1 MGRGGLRG
9 SHTTI
14 EPPEGAPSRGCSP
27 AHLPKG
33 ERCGILADDLKESEA
48 AASAD
53 APWLALGVLMPP
65 VLPSERRFRAAFN
78 ITMPNLVAWRFVVA
92 AGWYK
97 GTAPRGDLSLVVQT
111 PCPDGEAAKQVAC
124 FCKTTWWFRRA
135 LALFPSAA
143 FIGKIED
150 DTVIHLSQLLR
161 ELRRSLPTAPDGM
174 LWFGHFQWAVHWG
187 VHGSVTRRLKGISS
201 EGGLEGEWCVDGD
214 RLLTGGTPTSCGR
227 ERHNG
232 TVAPFASG
240 AIDVRS
246 RKLAAYMDACTLLWL
261 KQWDG
266 AACDGQQGFFVAQC
280 APLGAVLVLTHL
292 PSLKMRS
299 WKTNK
304 NTPTVHSTVVHNV
317 KNYGRSI
324 DWRPATP
331 ALAPLNYEVSFER
344 RGAATRAVWSAQ
356 APELSRLFQMRC
368 IERTCFN
375 QRVCWP
381 GEFPQLCA

>member
-9 SHTTI
+9 SFATI
-14 EPPEGAPSRGCSP
+14 EPPVGALSRGCSP
-27 AHLPKG
+27 AYLPKG
-33 ERCGILADDLKESEA
+33 EQCPMVEDDLHDA
-48 AASAD
+48 RVAASVS
-53 APWLALGVLMPP
+53 APWLALGVLTPP
-65 VLPSERRFRAAFN
+65 ETSRERRFRAAFN
-78 ITMPNLVAWRFVVA
+78 ITMPKLVAWRFVVA
-92 AGWYK
+92 AGWHK
-97 GTAPRGDLSLVVQT
+97 GVAARGADTRLVVQT

-150 DTVIHLSQLLR
+150 DTVVHLGQLLR
-161 ELRRSLPTAPDGM
+161 ELRISLAAATNGM
-174 LWFGHFQWAVHWG
+174 LWFGHLQWAAHRG
-187 VHGSVTRRLKGISS
+187 VGGAAGHRLRGVSS
-201 EGGLEGEWCVDGD
+201 EGGIEGEFCVDGD
-214 RLLTGGTPTSCGR
+214 RLLAGTTPRNCGR
-227 ERHNG
+227 EWHNG

-246 RKLAAYMDACTLLWL
+246 RSMVVHMDGCVPLWRR
-261 KQWDG
+261 QWAG
-266 AACDGQQGFFVAQC
+266 ASCDGQQGFFVAQC
-280 APLGAVLVLTHL
+280 PPPGLVLAHL

-304 NTPTVHSTVVHNV
+304 NTPTVHSTVVHNI
-317 KNYGRSI
+317 KNYEHSL

-331 ALAPLNYEVSFER
+331 ALAPLSYRVAFEPHG
-344 RGAATRAVWSAQ
+344 GATWAEWSAV
-356 APELSRLFQMRC
+356 APELARLFKARC
-368 IERTCFN
+368 MERTCFN